1 MGAKEAATV
10 VAKEAAKEAAT
21 VVATEA
27 AKEAAKEAATVVAKE
42 AAKGTPQTVP
52 TSCTLENSSLNQ
64 KSRTNLHMKRR
75 FRRYR
80 VPYNFHSKRHR

>member
-1 MGAKEAATV
+1 MGAKEAAKEAAAV

-21 VVATEA
+21 VV